1 MIHKHTM
8 RLHNLSHIEST
19 SSVTICRNIF
29 FSVLLIFISLHLNA
43 CRLAQVL
50 STQYSE
56 NIATA
61 NYGTEANH
69 PGLNDGNLETIA
81 TLPAKNDRNFIIR
94 FAEIHPVRKIVIH
107 NGNLFRFQMEY
118 LNSDTDKWEPFH
130 SVIQRRNLEG
140 KRAQP
145 TFVIDRLNI
154 ETKMIRI
161 AVSRT
166 VDDIVVNKVKLNQGD
181 KVVNRRMTIGN
192 QYYPHYR
199 VVRPSIAQ
207 VREIEIYHLAKNN

>member
-1 MIHKHTM
+1 MTHKNTM
-8 RLHNLSHIEST
+8 GLQSVSHIEFT
-19 SSVTICRNIF
+19 SPVTICRNILL
-29 FSVLLIFISLHLNA
+29 SVLLLFVCLQLNA

-69 PGLNDGNLETIA
+69 PGLNDGNLETVA
-81 TLPAKNDRNFIIR
+81 TLPAKNDRNFILR

-118 LNSDTDKWEPFH
+118 LNSETDKWETFH

-145 TFVIDRLNI
+145 TFVIDRLDI

-166 VDDIVVNKVKLNQGD
+166 VDDIIVNKVVVDQGD

>member
-8 RLHNLSHIEST
+8 RLQNLSHIESI
-19 SSVTICRNIF
+19 SSVVICRNIF
-29 FSVLLIFISLHLNA
+29 FSVLLIFACLHLNA

-94 FAEIHPVRKIVIH
+94 FAETHPVRKIVIH

-118 LNSDTDKWEPFH
+118 LNSDTDKWETFY

-166 VDDIVVNKVKLNQGD
+166 VDDIIVNKVKLNQGD

-207 VREIEIYHLAKNN
+207 VREIEIYHLAKK

>member
-8 RLHNLSHIEST
+8 RLQNLSHIEST
-19 SSVTICRNIF
+19 SSVTICRNVF
-29 FSVLLIFISLHLNA
+29 LSVLLLFFCLHFNA

-94 FAEIHPVRKIVIH
+94 FAETHPVRKIVIH
-107 NGNLFRFQMEY
+107 NGNLFRFQVEY
-118 LNSDTDKWEPFH
+118 LNSDTDKWETFH

-166 VDDIVVNKVKLNQGD
+166 VDDIIVNKVKLNQGD

>member
-8 RLHNLSHIEST
+8 RLQNLSHIEST
-19 SSVTICRNIF
+19 SSVVICRNILL
-29 FSVLLIFISLHLNA
+29 SVLLLFVSMHLNA

-61 NYGTEANH
+61 TYGTEANH

-81 TLPAKNDRNFIIR
+81 TLPAKNDRNFVIR
-94 FAEIHPVRKIVIH
+94 FAEIHPVRKIIIH

-118 LNSDTDKWEPFH
+118 LNSETDKWETFH

-140 KRAQP
+140 KNAQP

-154 ETKMIRI
+154 NTK
-161 AVSRT
+161 
-166 VDDIVVNKVKLNQGD
+166 
-181 KVVNRRMTIGN
+181 
-192 QYYPHYR
+192 
-199 VVRPSIAQ
+199 
-207 VREIEIYHLAKNN
+207 

>member
-8 RLHNLSHIEST
+8 RLQNVLHIEFT
-19 SSVTICRNIF
+19 SSFTICRNIF
-29 FSVLLIFISLHLNA
+29 LSVLLLFVCLQLNA

-94 FAEIHPVRKIVIH
+94 FAEIHPVRKIIIH

-118 LNSDTDKWEPFH
+118 LNSETDKWEAFH

-145 TFVIDRLNI
+145 TFVIDRLDI

-166 VDDIVVNKVKLNQGD
+166 VDDIIVNKVVVDKGD